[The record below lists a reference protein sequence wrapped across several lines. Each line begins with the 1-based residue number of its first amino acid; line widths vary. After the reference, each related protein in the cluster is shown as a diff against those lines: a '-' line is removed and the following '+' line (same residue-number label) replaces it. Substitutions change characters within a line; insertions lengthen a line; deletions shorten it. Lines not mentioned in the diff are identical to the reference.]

1 MIELQVRQPGRLI
14 GDAKIQNAGVALD
27 RGHVQ
32 PDAVDGTFLVTVKYV
47 LERDA
52 AMPAE
57 GFGFREVFF
66 MRWQDLEESSS
77 VEDRRGMGRSGGLRT
92 RGGIPLRGKTGL
104 AVVIVVL
111 VAGYYGIDLTPL
123 LTGEPFPVETQTTA
137 SAPYKGT
144 AVEEELAKF
153 SRVALKT
160 TEDVWTEIFRATGER
175 YPHPKLVLYTG
186 STSTACGY
194 GRSAMGPFYCP
205 ADRKVYLDLSF
216 YDDMQKKLGGG
227 GDFALGY
234 VLAHEVGH
242 HVQTV
247 LGISE
252 QVQTL
257 QQRVTKKEA
266 NALQVKMELQ
276 ADCFAGVW
284 GHFME
289 KRGILEAGD
298 LEEALKTA
306 TAIGDDRHGHRR

>member
-1 MIELQVRQPGRLI
+1 
-14 GDAKIQNAGVALD
+14 
-27 RGHVQ
+27 
-32 PDAVDGTFLVTVKYV
+32 
-47 LERDA
+47 
-52 AMPAE
+52 
-57 GFGFREVFF
+57 

-77 VEDRRGMGRSGGLRT
+77 VEDRRGLGGMGRPGGFRT
-92 RGGIPLRGKTGL
+92 RSGIPLRGKTGL

-144 AVEEELAKF
+144 AAEEELAKF

-194 GRSAMGPFYCP
+194 GQSAMGPFYCP

-216 YDDMQKKLGGG
+216 YNDMQKKLGGG

-289 KRGILEAGD
+289 KRGILETGD

-306 TAIGDDRHGHRR
+306 TAIGDDRLQKEATGRVVPDSFTHGTSLQRLNWFKKGFKSGNPNVCNTWQADKL

>member
-1 MIELQVRQPGRLI
+1 M
-14 GDAKIQNAGVALD
+14 
-27 RGHVQ
+27 
-32 PDAVDGTFLVTVKYV
+32 
-47 LERDA
+47 
-52 AMPAE
+52 
-57 GFGFREVFF
+57 
-66 MRWQDLEESSS
+66 
-77 VEDRRGMGRSGGLRT
+77 
-92 RGGIPLRGKTGL
+92 
-104 AVVIVVL
+104 
-111 VAGYYGIDLTPL
+111 
-123 LTGEPFPVETQTTA
+123 
-137 SAPYKGT
+137 
-144 AVEEELAKF
+144 
-153 SRVALKT
+153 
-160 TEDVWTEIFRATGER
+160 
-175 YPHPKLVLYTG
+175 
-186 STSTACGY
+186 
-194 GRSAMGPFYCP
+194 
-205 ADRKVYLDLSF
+205 SF

-257 QQRVTKKEA
+257 QQRVTKRVTKKEA

-306 TAIGDDRHGHRR
+306 TTIGDDRLQKEATGRVVPDSFTHGTSLQRLNWFKKGFKSGNPNVCNTWQADKL

>member
-1 MIELQVRQPGRLI
+1 
-14 GDAKIQNAGVALD
+14 
-27 RGHVQ
+27 
-32 PDAVDGTFLVTVKYV
+32 
-47 LERDA
+47 
-52 AMPAE
+52 
-57 GFGFREVFF
+57 

-77 VEDRRGMGRSGGLRT
+77 VEDRRGLGGMGRPGGFRT
-92 RGGIPLRGKTGL
+92 RSGIPLRGKTGL

-144 AVEEELAKF
+144 AAEEELAKF

-194 GRSAMGPFYCP
+194 GQSAMGPFYCP

-216 YDDMQKKLGGG
+216 YNDIQKKLGGG

-284 GHFME
+284 GHLMK

-306 TAIGDDRHGHRR
+306 TAIGDDRLQKEATGRVVPDSFTHGTSLQRLNWFKKGFKSGNPNVCNTWQADKL

>member
-1 MIELQVRQPGRLI
+1 
-14 GDAKIQNAGVALD
+14 
-27 RGHVQ
+27 
-32 PDAVDGTFLVTVKYV
+32 
-47 LERDA
+47 
-52 AMPAE
+52 
-57 GFGFREVFF
+57 

-77 VEDRRGMGRSGGLRT
+77 VEDRRGMGGMGRSGGFRT

-144 AVEEELAKF
+144 AAEEELAKF

-194 GRSAMGPFYCP
+194 GQSAMGPFYCP

-216 YDDMQKKLGGG
+216 YNDMQKKLGGG

-284 GHFME
+284 GHCME

-306 TAIGDDRHGHRR
+306 TAIGDDRLQKEATGRVVPDSFTHGTSLQRLNWFKKGFKSGNPNVCNTWQADKL

>member
-1 MIELQVRQPGRLI
+1 
-14 GDAKIQNAGVALD
+14 
-27 RGHVQ
+27 
-32 PDAVDGTFLVTVKYV
+32 
-47 LERDA
+47 
-52 AMPAE
+52 
-57 GFGFREVFF
+57 

-77 VEDRRGMGRSGGLRT
+77 VEDRRGLGGMGRPGGFRT
-92 RGGIPLRGKTGL
+92 RSGIPLRGKTGL

-144 AVEEELAKF
+144 AAEEELAKF

-194 GRSAMGPFYCP
+194 GQSAMGPFYCP

-216 YDDMQKKLGGG
+216 YNDMQKKLGGG

-289 KRGILEAGD
+289 KRGILEADD

-306 TAIGDDRHGHRR
+306 TAIGDDRLQKEATGRVVPDSFTHGTSLQRLNWFKKGFKSGNPNVCNTWQADKL

>member
-1 MIELQVRQPGRLI
+1 M
-14 GDAKIQNAGVALD
+14 
-27 RGHVQ
+27 
-32 PDAVDGTFLVTVKYV
+32 
-47 LERDA
+47 
-52 AMPAE
+52 
-57 GFGFREVFF
+57 
-66 MRWQDLEESSS
+66 
-77 VEDRRGMGRSGGLRT
+77 
-92 RGGIPLRGKTGL
+92 
-104 AVVIVVL
+104 
-111 VAGYYGIDLTPL
+111 
-123 LTGEPFPVETQTTA
+123 
-137 SAPYKGT
+137 
-144 AVEEELAKF
+144 
-153 SRVALKT
+153 
-160 TEDVWTEIFRATGER
+160 
-175 YPHPKLVLYTG
+175 
-186 STSTACGY
+186 
-194 GRSAMGPFYCP
+194 
-205 ADRKVYLDLSF
+205 SF

-257 QQRVTKKEA
+257 QQRVTKRVTKKEA

-306 TAIGDDRHGHRR
+306 TAIGDNRLQKEATGRVVPDSFTHGTSLQRLNWFKKGFKSGNPNVCNTWQADKL

>member
-1 MIELQVRQPGRLI
+1 
-14 GDAKIQNAGVALD
+14 
-27 RGHVQ
+27 
-32 PDAVDGTFLVTVKYV
+32 
-47 LERDA
+47 
-52 AMPAE
+52 
-57 GFGFREVFF
+57 

-144 AVEEELAKF
+144 AAEEELAKF

-289 KRGILEAGD
+289 KRGILEVGD

-306 TAIGDDRHGHRR
+306 TAIGDDRLQKEATGRVVPDSFTHGTSLQRLNWFKKGFKSGNPNVCNTWQADKL

>member
-1 MIELQVRQPGRLI
+1 MAHGPVIVSFLGVLIVIE
-14 GDAKIQNAGVALD
+14 GVANSFSI
-27 RGHVQ
+27 G
-32 PDAVDGTFLVTVKYV
+32 VK
-47 LERDA
+47 
-52 AMPAE
+52 MP
-57 GFGFREVFF
+57 F
-66 MRWQDLEESSS
+66 
-77 VEDRRGMGRSGGLRT
+77 
-92 RGGIPLRGKTGL
+92 
-104 AVVIVVL
+104 
-111 VAGYYGIDLTPL
+111 VAPCL

-137 SAPYKGT
+137 SASYKGT
-144 AVEEELAKF
+144 AAEEELAKF

-306 TAIGDDRHGHRR
+306 TAIGDDRLQKEATGRVVPDSFTHGTSLQRLNWFKKGFKSGNPNVCNTWQADKL